1 MPIPM
6 TSYLKKVIAADA
18 VVSGAAGVAMMV
30 GSTFLPGLLN
40 LPAEL
45 LFWAGLALVPFV
57 IELALILRMKQVPPA
72 FIVALIAINA
82 AWVAAS
88 LFVAFGPA
96 FAPNLFGQAF
106 VVAQAAVVA
115 IFAEL
120 QFLGLKRARIAA

>member
-6 TSYLKKVIAADA
+6 TPYLKKAIAADA
-18 VVSGAAGVAMMV
+18 VVSGAAGLAMMV
-30 GSTFLPGLLN
+30 GSTFLPALLG

-57 IELALILRMKQVPPA
+57 IELVLILRMKQVPPL
-72 FIVALIAINA
+72 FIHALIAINL

-88 LFVAFGPA
+88 LYVAFGPA
-96 FAPNLFGQAF
+96 FAPNLFGKVF

-120 QFLGLKRARIAA
+120 QIIGLKRARVLA